1 MSRIENEI
9 KFLFRSSKYFLGSEK
24 DTHLHNPDLNWSILP
39 AELKPVK
46 LKKKSS
52 KDVKPNLSAKK
63 SKLDIEKRLKQLESK
78 EQTGKDEESDKEEK
92 EESDEDD
99 EDKNVSGEISG
110 EEDPDEEMDDGTDYA
125 NNYFDNGETYED
137 GEDDALEDGDVF

>member
-1 MSRIENEI
+1 MERKII

-46 LKKKSS
+46 MKKKSS
-52 KDVKPNLSAKK
+52 KDAKPNLLAKK

-78 EQTGKDEESDKEEK
+78 EQSSKDEGSDQEEK
-92 EESDEDD
+92 EESDDND
-99 EDKNVSGEISG
+99 ESKSAAGDISG
-110 EEDPDEEMDDGTDYA
+110 EEEPDEEMDDGTDYA
-125 NNYFDNGETYED
+125 NNYFDNGEAYED
-137 GEDDALEDGDVF
+137 GEDDALEDGDVY